1 VANCAVLVPAAA
13 VGAVGTPVKDTFSMV
28 LLVKVSVPAKV
39 AMVPVVG
46 KITLVTPVLVKVV
59 L

>member
-1 VANCAVLVPAAA
+1 MPLFPFAA
-13 VGAVGTPVKDTFSMV
+13 VGAFGTPVNKTFSIV

-39 AMVPVVG
+39 AIVPVVG
-46 KITLVTPVLVKVV
+46 NVIFVAPTLVKVV